1 MSVKFADKPCSERMA
16 IVQSCQ
22 VQMIKNLEVVGAFSA
37 KNFFPEKIISDDLAP
52 PPPPR
57 RQKNFGQC
65 TILGVQKIFGHTKI
79 FRDIIQIF
87 QISQNNTISHKIY
100 RICWSAVRQ

>member
-37 KNFFPEKIISDDLAP
+37 KKNFPEKIIFDDLHPHHP
-52 PPPPR
+52 PPVA
-57 RQKNFGQC
+57 K
-65 TILGVQKIFGHTKI
+65 KISVSVPF
-79 FRDIIQIF
+79 
-87 QISQNNTISHKIY
+87 
-100 RICWSAVRQ
+100 

>member
-37 KNFFPEKIISDDLAP
+37 KKNFPEKIIFDDRNLR
-52 PPPPR
+52 PR
-57 RQKNFGQC
+57 LHLWKLFLQAYMF
-65 TILGVQKIFGHTKI
+65 
-79 FRDIIQIF
+79 
-87 QISQNNTISHKIY
+87 
-100 RICWSAVRQ
+100 